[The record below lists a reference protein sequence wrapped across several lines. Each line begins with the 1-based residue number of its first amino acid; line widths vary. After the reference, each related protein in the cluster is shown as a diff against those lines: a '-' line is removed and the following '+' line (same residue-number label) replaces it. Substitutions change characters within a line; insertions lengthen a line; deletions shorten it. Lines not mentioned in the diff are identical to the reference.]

1 MCLWAVCW
9 IGVIAG
15 FLFVC
20 DVLDNIGPQTDAHTD
35 TLLDNIGPQPQTD
48 AHMDTLL
55 LDNFGPGHTLGQF
68 WASDRQDTHTHNT
81 LLLFIPPDIGK
92 TLPTL
97 FLVFDHKR
105 TLTIHG

>member
-1 MCLWAVCW
+1 MSLWAVCW

-20 DVLDNIGPQTDAHTD
+20 DVLDNIGPQTDAHTE

-48 AHMDTLL
+48 AHTDH
-55 LDNFGPGHTLGQF
+55 GHTLGQF
-68 WASDRQDTHTHNT
+68 WASDRQTHTHTDT

-105 TLTIHG
+105 TLTIH